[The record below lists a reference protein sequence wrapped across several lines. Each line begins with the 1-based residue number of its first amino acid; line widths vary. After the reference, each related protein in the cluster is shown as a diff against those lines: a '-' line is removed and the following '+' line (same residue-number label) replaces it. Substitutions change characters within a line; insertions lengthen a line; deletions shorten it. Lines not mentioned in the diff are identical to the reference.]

1 MPDRTGILTRLVT
14 DVKQILAGPLV
25 VRAKV
30 VSDAD
35 RIGAWPEKGILDTQL
50 GPNRN
55 GRKW

>member
-1 MPDRTGILTRLVT
+1 MPDRTEILTRLVT

>member
-1 MPDRTGILTRLVT
+1 
-14 DVKQILAGPLV
+14 LV